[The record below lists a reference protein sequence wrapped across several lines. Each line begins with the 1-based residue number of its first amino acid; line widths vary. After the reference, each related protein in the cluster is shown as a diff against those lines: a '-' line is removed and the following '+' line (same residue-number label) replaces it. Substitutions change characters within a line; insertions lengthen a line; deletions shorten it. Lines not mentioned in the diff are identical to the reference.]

1 MDAEQLS
8 GYTTWRWLWAHTA
21 RQIIAAL
28 ALPADYER
36 VEIAYGT
43 GVRSCGGDM
52 ALLLHPSGAGHE
64 IGDLSLTIAGQPAAV
79 IPREGRAYT
88 DYVDHVATVVGRAL
102 HECGANDLAGTPHE
116 RPSTIAR

>member
-1 MDAEQLS
+1 MDALS

-36 VEIAYGT
+36 VEVAYGT

-52 ALLLHPSGAGHE
+52 ALLLHPSGAGHA

-79 IPREGRAYT
+79 IPRDGRAYT
-88 DYVDHVATVVGRAL
+88 DYVEHVATVVGHVLQASYAHAAARDEAL
-102 HECGANDLAGTPHE
+102 ADN
-116 RPSTIAR
+116 